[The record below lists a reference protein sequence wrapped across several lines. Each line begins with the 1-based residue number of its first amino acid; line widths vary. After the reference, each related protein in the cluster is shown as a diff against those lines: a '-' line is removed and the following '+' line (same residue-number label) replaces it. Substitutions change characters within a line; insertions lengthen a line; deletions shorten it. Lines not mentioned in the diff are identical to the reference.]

1 MLVLSIEASPLA
13 LSARNRVVSAS
24 VWSLTVVVAAFELV
38 ANASMA
44 VSVEIAMRMVRIVFM
59 PPTTRVC
66 GSDSARGD
74 DEGNPRRGRLS
85 NTDTPAQAARPLL
98 NRPL

>member
-44 VSVEIAMRMVRIVFM
+44 VSVEMAMRMVRIVFM
-59 PPTTRVC
+59 PLTTRVR
-66 GSDSARGD
+66 GSDSA
-74 DEGNPRRGRLS
+74 
-85 NTDTPAQAARPLL
+85 
-98 NRPL
+98 